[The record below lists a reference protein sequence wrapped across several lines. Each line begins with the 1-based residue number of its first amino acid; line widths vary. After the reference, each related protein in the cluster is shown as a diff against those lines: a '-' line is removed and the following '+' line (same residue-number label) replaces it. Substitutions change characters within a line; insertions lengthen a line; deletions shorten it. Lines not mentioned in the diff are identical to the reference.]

1 MKYLLLIHFD
11 ESWEKR
17 PLAERLEIYKGQMDL
32 AQELTQRGQYLGGN
46 PLHPPSSATMVRVR
60 EGKRLL
66 TDGPFVETREH
77 LGGYMLI
84 DVASVDEAIAIA
96 AKGPV
101 AQVGTVEVRAVR
113 DGAPTS

>member
-17 PLAERLEIYKGQMDL
+17 PLAERQRIYEGQMDL
-32 AQELTQRGQYLGGN
+32 AQELTRRGQYLGGN
-46 PLHPPSSATMVRVR
+46 PLQPASSATMVRVR

-84 DVASVDEAIAIA
+84 DVENLDEALAFA
-96 AKGPV
+96 ARGPL
-101 AQVGTVEVRAVR
+101 ARIGTIEIRPVREGPPA
-113 DGAPTS
+113 

>member
-1 MKYLLLIHFD
+1 VKYLLLIHFD

>member
-17 PLAERLEIYKGQMDL
+17 PLAERQQIYKGQMDL

-46 PLHPPSSATMVRVR
+46 PLQPASSATMVRVR

-84 DVASVDEAIAIA
+84 DVADLDDAIAIA
-96 AKGPV
+96 ARGPV

-113 DGAPTS
+113 DGAPTK